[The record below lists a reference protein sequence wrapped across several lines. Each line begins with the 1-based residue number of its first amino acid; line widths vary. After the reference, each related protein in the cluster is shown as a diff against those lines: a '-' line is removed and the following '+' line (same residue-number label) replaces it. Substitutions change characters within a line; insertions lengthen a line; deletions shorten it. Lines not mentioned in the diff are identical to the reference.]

1 MNDPKPEGHMASHI
15 GRRKFLAALGGAAA
29 AWPLAARAQQ
39 PAMPVIGFSLGVA
52 RCLPTVP
59 NRIPAGPEGSRLRR
73 GRKRDDRV
81 SLGGSSGAR
90 NLKRSACPSDQDFAT
105 PKIGCALTDD
115 PRVLCS
121 EPHVFHVRIGIEAIA
136 RFLAEAG
143 EARE

>member
-1 MNDPKPEGHMASHI
+1 MASHI

-52 RCLPTVP
+52 RCLRTAP

-90 NLKRSACPSDQDFAT
+90 NLKRSACHSDQDFASRQRSVARLLT
-105 PKIGCALTDD
+105 IRERSVQSRTFFTFAL
-115 PRVLCS
+115 
-121 EPHVFHVRIGIEAIA
+121 E
-136 RFLAEAG
+136 
-143 EARE
+143 